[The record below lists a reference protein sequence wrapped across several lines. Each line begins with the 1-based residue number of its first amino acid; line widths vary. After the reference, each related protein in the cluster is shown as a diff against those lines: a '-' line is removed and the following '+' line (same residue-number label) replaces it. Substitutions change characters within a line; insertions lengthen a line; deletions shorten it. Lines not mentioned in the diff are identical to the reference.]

1 MTHYDNNYL
10 HDKESDRQAK
20 IQAVAEFMP
29 LSASEL
35 GECLSVVTQE
45 QFDQFCGEVL
55 KAADTN
61 DELRYFVRNIVCWG
75 VLLEKARAEV
85 N

>member
-1 MTHYDNNYL
+1 MAHYDNNYL
-10 HDKESDRQAK
+10 HDYESDRQAK
-20 IQAVAEFMP
+20 IQAVAESMP

-35 GECLSVVTQE
+35 GECLSVVTVE

-55 KAADTN
+55 KAAESN
-61 DELRYFVRNIVCWG
+61 AELRYFVRNIVCWG
-75 VLLEKARAEV
+75 VLLEKARAKV